1 MIAKLYVLVGYF
13 TSLIG
18 FLLGI
23 VILGSIFND
32 YSTYLTNGIIGF
44 FIILFSL
51 VFYKRTCAVGIL
63 KFNVKFEKFLVYDL
77 IIQICVLLFFI
88 LLFSMALY
96 RTFGEKYPVFG

>member
-51 VFYKRTCAVGIL
+51 GGF
-63 KFNVKFEKFLVYDL
+63 
-77 IIQICVLLFFI
+77 
-88 LLFSMALY
+88 
-96 RTFGEKYPVFG
+96 